1 MKAGWDIDGQI
12 TDRREIKTK
21 AGAVFM
27 HTVKVATLGATLEIT
42 VTPEVYNQVLP
53 GDAVVAT
60 GMFEESAGRLKLI
73 ARKFS
78 KKASA

>member
-1 MKAGWDIDGQI
+1 MKADWNIDGQI

-27 HTVKVATLGATLEIT
+27 HTVKIATLGATLEVT
-42 VTPEVYNQVLP
+42 VTAEVYNEVNP
-53 GDAVVAT
+53 GDAVVCT
-60 GMFEESAGRLKLI
+60 GAFEESAGRLKLI

-78 KKASA
+78 KKAAA